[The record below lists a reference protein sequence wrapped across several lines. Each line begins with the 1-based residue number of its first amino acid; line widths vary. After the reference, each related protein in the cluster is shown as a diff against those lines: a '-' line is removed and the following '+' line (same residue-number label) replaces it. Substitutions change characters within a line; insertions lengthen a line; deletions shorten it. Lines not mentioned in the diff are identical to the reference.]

1 MDKRVTLTSLLSNK
15 TYSHTHTQS
24 YMQCDTMSMKNL
36 THTQSYMQCDIM
48 SMKNLVGRSGVQDK
62 SDTMSMKNLVGRS
75 GVQDKIDHTLV
86 SQVTFTR

>member
-1 MDKRVTLTSLLSNK
+1 
-15 TYSHTHTQS
+15 
-24 YMQCDTMSMKNL
+24 MSMKNL